1 MSGSALLYI
10 PEYTH
15 IVTTFE
21 ISDDDNYNATKIRF
35 MSGKEATV
43 KVRYPFRS
51 QGNTHIVTTNE
62 INNLYRIYS
71 FDGHKGSMYINENE
85 TIAKLEKELNKVN
98 WLHHSDE
105 EKSSDDVET
114 AICYTLKFKI

>member
-1 MSGSALLYI
+1 MNETKEI
-10 PEYTH
+10 FVPENTH

-21 ISDDDNYNATKIRF
+21 MSDDDLYQATKIRF

-43 KVRYPFRS
+43 KVKYPFRS
-51 QGNTHIVTTNE
+51 QGNVHIVTTNE
-62 INNLYRIYS
+62 INNRYRIYS

-85 TIAKLEKELNKVN
+85 TIEKLEKELNKLS
-98 WLHHSDE
+98 WLNSMDIN
-105 EKSSDDVET
+105 SNADDVET